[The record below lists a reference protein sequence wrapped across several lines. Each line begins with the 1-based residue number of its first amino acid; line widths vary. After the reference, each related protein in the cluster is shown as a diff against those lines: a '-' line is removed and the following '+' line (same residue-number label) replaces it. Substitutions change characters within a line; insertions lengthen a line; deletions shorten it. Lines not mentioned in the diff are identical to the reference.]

1 MPYRG
6 TNTKRN
12 VVHDKSRGTIK
23 DTSRDH
29 FLAEKKEQEHELAHA
44 RTQIQKLLNDG
55 FRFKKMDD
63 LTKTIVVHFI
73 NPKHEERELTFSYP
87 VNFDHLK
94 EYFSD
99 PSVH

>member
-29 FLAEKKEQEHELAHA
+29 FLAEKKEQEHELADA
-44 RTQIQKLLNDG
+44 KTQIQKLLNDG
-55 FRFKKMDD
+55 FHYKKMDD
-63 LTKTIVVHFI
+63 RTKQIVVRFV
-73 NPKHEERELTFSYP
+73 NPKDEVREITFNFP
-87 VNFDHLK
+87 VNFHHLK
-94 EYFSD
+94 EYFVE